1 MRINFHPIKTFRR
14 KRLICG
20 FFHLTT
26 SQVKNS
32 YTIRFH
38 VKYRGISPETEVL
51 IIPILDLNNTNVD
64 MMTIAIRMNGV
75 MIIQIPTLVF
85 TIGENGKM
93 IRIFWKIKSIIWNGE
108 KNSSQHWTFNY
119 TALNSNFLKDFFNPS
134 NERNKFEKTQ
144 KYI

>member
-1 MRINFHPIKTFRR
+1 M
-14 KRLICG
+14 
-20 FFHLTT
+20 
-26 SQVKNS
+26 
-32 YTIRFH
+32 
-38 VKYRGISPETEVL
+38 ETEVL